1 MIQSLLAALDTQ
13 LELSVASPDPER
25 FLNLCLQ
32 NGIQLR
38 NVRRLDA
45 LTLRVRMRAAD
56 FRRLPHLVSGRHVRI
71 RIVQKSGVRSIV
83 LASLHRPFFWLGG
96 LLTALT
102 LLLSSRYV
110 WQITIRAE
118 GLSAHELLH
127 QLAVFGLKPGAAI
140 AAIDEEMIKEQ
151 VIAAVPELSW
161 IGIFLRG
168 STVEIDY
175 RLRTIAPEVI
185 PLDEPTS
192 VYAARTGVVTALY
205 AYHGQP
211 VVAVGDTVLRGDLL
225 VSAVI
230 PIGQEGNFRLVHA
243 LADIEARTWHELCAS
258 SSLIARQKVY
268 TGKTMRRSR
277 LIFCGQSINLPFS
290 HGKVFDEYDIII
302 ESRKIVS
309 GFPLTIVTE
318 QYLEYVTEPV
328 VLDPAVEEARL
339 TAALFESLRASLK
352 NGQIVTS
359 EVTASV
365 DSDVLTVRLSA
376 ECLEDIVVSQ
386 PYSPLTDTGS
396 VRQP

>member
-1 MIQSLLAALDTQ
+1 MIQSLLTTLDTQ
-13 LELSVASPDPER
+13 LELSVVSPDLER

-32 NGIQLR
+32 NGIRLR

-45 LTLRVRMRAAD
+45 LTLCVRMRAAD
-56 FRRLPHLVSGRHVRI
+56 FRSLPHLVSGRHVRI
-71 RIVQKSGVRSIV
+71 HILRKYGVRSIL
-83 LASLHRPFFWLGG
+83 LASLRRPFFWLGG
-96 LLTALT
+96 MLTALA

-110 WQITIRAE
+110 WQISIRAE
-118 GLSAHELLH
+118 GLSEHELLH
-127 QLAVFGLKPGAAI
+127 HLAVFGLKPGAAI
-140 AAIDEEMIKEQ
+140 SAIDEEMIKEQ
-151 VIAAVPELSW
+151 VIAAIPELSW

-175 RLRTIAPEVI
+175 RLRSIAPEVI

-243 LADIEARTWHELCAS
+243 LADIEARTWHELRAS

-268 TGKTMRRSR
+268 TGKTIRRKH
-277 LIFCGQSINLPFS
+277 LIFCGQPINLPFS

-339 TAALFESLRASLK
+339 TAALLESLRASLK

-376 ECLEDIVVSQ
+376 ECLEDIAVSQ

-396 VRQP
+396 ARHP